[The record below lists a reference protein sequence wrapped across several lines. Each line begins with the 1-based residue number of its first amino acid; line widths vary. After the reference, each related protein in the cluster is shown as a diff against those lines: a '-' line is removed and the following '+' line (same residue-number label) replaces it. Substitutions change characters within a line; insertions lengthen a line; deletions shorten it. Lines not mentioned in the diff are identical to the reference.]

1 MKSLLIF
8 IYLFT
13 IIGSAQEETFSNQ
26 NQEES
31 IFQIKDMPNKASLF
45 YNIKLSDKFTFQ
57 NGLSIRKNFDFNTFE
72 IPILLKY
79 DISDKW
85 STNFGFQRRTII
97 NSNFPELFSDFE
109 KPSNSYLSIG
119 SEYKFKNG
127 AIGNFNVG
135 FLFDFQ
141 LNLKF

>member
-13 IIGSAQEETFSNQ
+13 IIGFAQEETLSNQ
-26 NQEES
+26 NQEGS
-31 IFQIKDMPNKASLF
+31 IFQIKDSPNKASLF

-79 DISDKW
+79 GISDKW
-85 STNFGFQRRTII
+85 STVFGIQTRTII
-97 NSNFPELFSDFE
+97 NSNYPELFNNFE

-119 SEYKFKNG
+119 TEYKFKNE

-135 FLFDFQ
+135 FPFDFQ
-141 LNLKF
+141 FSLKF

>member
-1 MKSLLIF
+1 MKSLLLF

-13 IIGSAQEETFSNQ
+13 IIGSAQEDISS

-31 IFQIKDMPNKASLF
+31 KIQIKDSPTKASLF
-45 YNIKLSDKFTFQ
+45 YNINLSDKFTFQ

-72 IPILLKY
+72 IPILIKY
-79 DISDKW
+79 DLSDKW
-85 STNFGFQRRTII
+85 STVFGLQTRTVI
-97 NSNFPELFSDFE
+97 NSNFAEPFNNFE

-119 SEYKFKNG
+119 TEYKFKND

-135 FLFDFQ
+135 FPFDFQ
-141 LNLKF
+141 LGLKF

>member
-1 MKSLLIF
+1 MKLLLLF

-13 IIGSAQEETFSNQ
+13 IIGSAQEETLL

-31 IFQIKDMPNKASLF
+31 LFQIKDTPSTASLF

-57 NGLSIRKNFDFNTFE
+57 NGLSIRKNFDYNTFE
-72 IPILLKY
+72 VPLLLKY
-79 DISDKW
+79 DISDRW
-85 STNFGFQRRTII
+85 STLFGIQTRTII
-97 NSNFPELFSDFE
+97 NSNFPEIFNNFE
-109 KPSNSYLSIG
+109 KPSNYFLSVG
-119 SEYKFKNG
+119 TEYKFENG

-141 LNLKF
+141 LSIKF

>member
-13 IIGSAQEETFSNQ
+13 IIGSAQEETLS

-31 IFQIKDMPNKASLF
+31 IFQIKDSPNKVSLF

-72 IPILLKY
+72 VPLLLKY
-79 DISDKW
+79 DISDRW
-85 STNFGFQRRTII
+85 STLFGIQTRTII
-97 NSNFPELFSDFE
+97 NSNFPAQ
-109 KPSNSYLSIG
+109 I
-119 SEYKFKNG
+119 
-127 AIGNFNVG
+127 IT
-135 FLFDFQ
+135 
-141 LNLKF
+141 